1 MPWLEAWANMRR
13 RAFIAGLGGAVAWPL
28 AARAQQPAMPV
39 IGFLSSGSPGSSND
53 VRLVGFSHGLNESG
67 FMEGRNVTI
76 QYHFA
81 EGHYDRMPAMV
92 ADFVNR
98 KVAVV
103 AAMGGVN
110 TALAAKPASA
120 TIPVVFANG
129 SDPVQFGL
137 VESLNRP
144 GGNMTGVSF
153 FTATPPLWR
162 QSGSGCFLNLSQ
174 PPVSSEF

>member
-1 MPWLEAWANMRR
+1 MQRR
-13 RAFIAGLGGAVAWPL
+13 EFIRLIGGVAAARPL

-39 IGFLSSGSPGSSND
+39 IGFLSSGSAGSSND
-53 VRLVGFSHGLNESG
+53 VRIVGFSHGLNESG

-110 TALAAKPASA
+110 T
-120 TIPVVFANG
+120 
-129 SDPVQFGL
+129 
-137 VESLNRP
+137 
-144 GGNMTGVSF
+144 
-153 FTATPPLWR
+153 
-162 QSGSGCFLNLSQ
+162 
-174 PPVSSEF
+174 